1 MTEKCSLILFELGI
15 AIFDDKKDLVFSKQ
29 FEDPVSSYILISNGD
44 YSALIELSEKL
55 RSYKSVLCNDL
66 GLVSFFR
73 NNGIN
78 IYLFSEDYIKEIIKS
93 KLEYIVKANFTKTE
107 RESFFKLRE
116 FAINLSNFRIGQVSE
131 QLDLHISQS
140 INSLDELD
148 KIINVIGSRLREWYG
163 LHFPELDNLIQNIV
177 TYAEIVKVAGNRENI
192 TLDILINL
200 GIDNNR
206 SQIIAE
212 TAQRSKGGRI
222 LPENLSIVKKLAEEI
237 LLQTELRRILANHID
252 ISMEKIAPN
261 IKELLTSTVGARLIA
276 KSGSLNKLSLLP
288 ASTIQILGAEKALF
302 RSLKT
307 GARPPKHG
315 LLFQHPVLHSA
326 PKWQRGKI
334 ARVIASKVAIASRI
348 DLYRKG
354 EKDPKLIDELNN
366 RISEIQIKYKE
377 PKFDSE
383 DPIKHYSKDKKIY
396 RKRKVKNNKKK
407 KFRKKY
413 F

>member
-44 YSALIELSEKL
+44 YSKLVELSEKL
-55 RSYKSVLCNDL
+55 RSYKSVLCNHL

-73 NNGIN
+73 NSGIN
-78 IYLFSEDYIKEIIKS
+78 IYLFSEDQIKEIIKS

-192 TLDILINL
+192 TLEILVNL

-206 SQIIAE
+206 SQIIVE
-212 TAQRSKGGRI
+212 TAQRSKGGSI

-366 RISEIQIKYKE
+366 RISEIQVKYKE

-383 DPIKHYSKDKKIY
+383 DPIKHHSKDKKIY

>member
-1 MTEKCSLILFELGI
+1 MTEKCSLVLFELGI
-15 AIFDDKKDLVFSKQ
+15 AIFDDKNNILYSKQ
-29 FEDPVSSYILISNGD
+29 FKDPVSSYLLISNGD
-44 YSALIELSEKL
+44 YSELFELSEKL
-55 RSYKSVLCNDL
+55 RSYQSILCNDL

-73 NNGIN
+73 NNSIN
-78 IYLFSEDYIKEIIKS
+78 IYLFSEDQKKEIIKS
-93 KLEYIVKANFTKTE
+93 KLEYIVNANFAKNE
-107 RESFFKLRE
+107 YEAFLMLRE
-116 FAINLSNFRIGQVSE
+116 FAINLSNFRIGRVSE

-192 TLDILINL
+192 TFDILMNL
-200 GIDNNR
+200 GIEKNR
-206 SQIIAE
+206 SQIIVE
-212 TAQRSKGGRI
+212 TAQRSKGGSI

-237 LLQTELRRILANHID
+237 LLQTELRRLLANHID
-252 ISMEKIAPN
+252 ASMEKIAPN
-261 IKELLTSTVGARLIA
+261 IKDLLTSTVGARLIA

-334 ARVIASKVAIASRI
+334 ARVIAAKVAIASRI

-383 DPIKHYSKDKKIY
+383 DPIKHYSKDKKIFK
-396 RKRKVKNNKKK
+396 KRKVKNNKKK

-413 F
+413 Y